1 MYVCRHEVDVDQGFS
16 PSVCKPGWR
25 PSWNLKMFH
34 IGAFQA
40 GRETLCI
47 WRSPRLTNWKAI
59 TKIFKCNYCTIDL
72 DHFPLPPAPPVIR
85 SHILSLLQCLYFT
98 ANYGSSCVITQPTVI
113 PCSRSSAVFF
123 PWHSLHC
130 SPVATLQRRLGE
142 QQSNSPKGKQT
153 IALNSFEWRESSET
167 TGGTWN
173 WIHGSVLYMLAHKS
187 DT

>member
-1 MYVCRHEVDVDQGFS
+1 MKTILKPEDVSHWSFS
-16 PSVCKPGWR
+16 SWTRDTVHLAVAKADKLKSNYKNIQVQLLHNR
-25 PSWNLKMFH
+25 P
-34 IGAFQA
+34 
-40 GRETLCI
+40 
-47 WRSPRLTNWKAI
+47 RS
-59 TKIFKCNYCTIDL
+59 
-72 DHFPLPPAPPVIR
+72 LPPPPCPPGDPQPHSLPPPVF
-85 SHILSLLQCLYFT
+85 ILHSQLWVFL
-98 ANYGSSCVITQPTVI
+98 CVITQPTVI

-173 WIHGSVLYMLAHKS
+173 WIHGSVLYMLAHKCHKS